1 MSDAEDATSHTTD
14 ERCIGVFDSGL
25 GGLTVQAGI
34 STTVAGPTLDLVNLG
49 WLSGTVSGI
58 TDVAGGT
65 HLASA
70 VIGEKSGAEYAFEF
84 YVPEPATLSL
94 LAIGGLALIR
104 RRRS

>member
-1 MSDAEDATSHTTD
+1 MAPAETNDFSFGPFSSGWT
-14 ERCIGVFDSGL
+14 EGL